1 MRTQCDAI
9 TGHWASAV
17 EEHLNELNY
26 KRIIGFEVKCI
37 FNDCNCNENEI
48 LLDDFHNCFDF
59 GNVFALS
66 WARKADYDK
75 KDEKIAQKTRAVGG
89 ASTNAIART
98 RQLLIYTHTHIHI
111 RHTSRVVCA
120 RERERERVRSQLT
133 AACGMPQTERRVVRQ
148 GYRGRRSF
156 LVGKLTSIDHI

>member
-1 MRTQCDAI
+1 MRTMRCAAI

-17 EEHLNELNY
+17 EAHLNELNY

-37 FNDCNCNENEI
+37 FSDCNCNENEI
-48 LLDDFHNCFDF
+48 SLDDFHNCFDF

-75 KDEKIAQKTRAVGG
+75 KDEKNAQKTRAVGG

-98 RQLLIYTHTHIHI
+98 RQLLTHTHGC
-111 RHTSRVVCA
+111 VCVRA
-120 RERERERVRSQLT
+120 SERESVRSQLT
-133 AACGMPQTERRVVRQ
+133 TYCLWHAPNREKGRAPRISRQT
-148 GYRGRRSF
+148 
-156 LVGKLTSIDHI
+156 LVFSRKTNQH